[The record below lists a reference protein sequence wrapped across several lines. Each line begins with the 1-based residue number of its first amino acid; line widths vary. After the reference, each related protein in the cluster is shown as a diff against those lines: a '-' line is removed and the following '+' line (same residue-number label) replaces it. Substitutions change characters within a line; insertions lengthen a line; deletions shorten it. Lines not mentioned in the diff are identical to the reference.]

1 MIEII
6 LLIARVLFIALL
18 FLFLFAVMKT
28 GVGLVSGQRKAQKQ
42 WSLAVERGPKS
53 LRGVRIP
60 VNGPAFVGRVPS
72 CDIVIGESYI
82 SGRQAKFT
90 ILGKDLFV
98 EDLGST
104 NGTLVNG
111 ELISGTWGLMPEDTV
126 GVGGVTLRV
135 RFD

>member
-28 GVGLVSGQRKAQKQ
+28 GVGLVRGPRNAQKPR
-42 WSLAVERGPKS
+42 SLAADRGPKS
-53 LRGVRIP
+53 RRGVRIP
-60 VNGPAFVGRVPS
+60 ETRPVVVGRDPS